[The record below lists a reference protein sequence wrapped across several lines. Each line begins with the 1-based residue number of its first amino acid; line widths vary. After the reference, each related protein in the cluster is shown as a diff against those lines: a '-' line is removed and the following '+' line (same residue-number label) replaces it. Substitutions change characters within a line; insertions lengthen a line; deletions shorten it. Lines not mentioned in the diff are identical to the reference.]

1 MAKGRI
7 GMSGSDRGFA
17 QVEKDLR
24 DLKRSGADMSNR
36 APVTLKEQ
44 LEHSKYMSTFEGM
57 YPNYGAWESDVKEE
71 CRENRIML
79 SLISEGGYYPRE
91 WKTDGYEKKIS
102 PKEFTRFLRS
112 KLDY

>member
-24 DLKRSGADMSNR
+24 DLKRSGAMVTDR

-44 LEHSKYMSTFEGM
+44 FEHSEFLNTFDGR
-57 YPNYGAWESDVKEE
+57 YPGYGDWELVVKDEI
-71 CRENRIML
+71 RLARIAL
-79 SLISEGGYYPRE
+79 SLVNESGYFQRE
-91 WKTDGYEKKIS
+91 WRTDGYDKKIS
-102 PKEFTRFLRS
+102 PKEFARFLRS
-112 KLDY
+112 KIDL

>member
-24 DLKRSGADMSNR
+24 DLKRAGLDNGPK

-44 LEHSKYMSTFEGM
+44 IEHSKYMGTFEGL
-57 YPNYGAWESDVKEE
+57 YPNYGSWEMAVKDE
-71 CRENRIML
+71 CRESRIML
-79 SLISEGGYYPRE
+79 SLISEGGYYPRM
-91 WKTDGYEKKIS
+91 WKTDGYEKKMS
-102 PKEFTRFLRS
+102 PKEFSRFLRE
-112 KLDY
+112 KLSY